1 MFDVKIDEFAQDIE
15 KLLPLLEDRES
26 EGGIN
31 LKGDPVTRFLSKRC
45 MLGIGNREIQRLNR
59 GRIFG
64 MVREAMLR
72 LGDIYTRNGCIDE
85 QRDVFWLTLEEI
97 RSLAERNCDMR
108 DAVVAIVKDYNR
120 YVAGK
125 PYNEETRLELYDFF
139 RTQLSKFVRTQG
151 IFYSYVEE
159 N

>member
-1 MFDVKIDEFAQDIE
+1 MNKNFTIYYKNKIKVMYIEELPEERNYYIHVYGDDIE
-15 KLLPLLEDRES
+15 EFLEKSTLPE
-26 EGGIN
+26 N
-31 LKGDPVTRFLSKRC
+31 MK
-45 MLGIGNREIQRLNR
+45 Q
-59 GRIFG
+59 
-64 MVREAMLR
+64 
-72 LGDIYTRNGCIDE
+72 
-85 QRDVFWLTLEEI
+85 Q
-97 RSLAERNCDMR
+97 MR

-120 YVAGK
+120 YVVGK